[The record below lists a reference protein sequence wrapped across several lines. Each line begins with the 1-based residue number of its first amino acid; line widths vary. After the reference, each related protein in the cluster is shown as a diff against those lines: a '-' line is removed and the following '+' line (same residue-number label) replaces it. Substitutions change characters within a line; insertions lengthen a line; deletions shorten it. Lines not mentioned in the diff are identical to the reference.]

1 MKNELDTAV
10 TNFLNDNQ
18 ISPGTIAVPVDL
30 LVKKVQEANPTVPVT
45 KAAIG
50 RRLTG
55 TYNKKQQYG
64 TWGEIQGLV
73 QCYYL
78 NKAI

>member
-1 MKNELDTAV
+1 MKNQLDQAV
-10 TNFLNDNQ
+10 NDFLANNQ
-18 ISPGTIAVPVDL
+18 ISPGTVAVPVDL
-30 LVKKVQEANPTVPVT
+30 LVKKVQEANPTIPVT

-55 TYNKKQQYG
+55 TYSKKQQYG
-64 TWGEIQGLV
+64 TWGDIQGLV

>member
-1 MKNELDTAV
+1 MKAQLDQV
-10 TNFLNDNQ
+10 VSSFLNDNQ
-18 ISPGTIAVPVDL
+18 IQPGTIAVPVDL

-55 TYNKKQQYG
+55 TYSKKQQYG
-64 TWGEIQGLV
+64 TWGDISGLV

-78 NKAI
+78 NKSI

>member
-1 MKNELDTAV
+1 MKNELDNAV
-10 TNFLNDNQ
+10 SKFLNDNQ
-18 ISPGTIAVPVDL
+18 IQPGTIAVPVDL

-55 TYNKKQQYG
+55 TYSKKQQYG

>member
-1 MKNELDTAV
+1 MKEQLDQAV
-10 TNFLNDNQ
+10 SEFLTNNQ

-30 LVKKVQEANPTVPVT
+30 LVKKVQEANPTIPVT
-45 KAAIG
+45 KASIG

-55 TYNKKQQYG
+55 VYVKKQQYG
-64 TWGEIQGLV
+64 TWGEISGLV

-78 NKAI
+78 NKSI